1 MEYKGR
7 KKTFES
13 HQGSDKQIYLLSF
26 DGARDHVME
35 HIIRDWKLVLVF
47 SLIWM
52 KAKVPVAPQDLIIV
66 FQTALKDI
74 EVVLKPWIPPRSVEL
89 EQ

>member
-1 MEYKGR
+1 MLEHVVRGR
-7 KKTFES
+7 K
-13 HQGSDKQIYLLSF
+13 
-26 DGARDHVME
+26 V
-35 HIIRDWKLVLVF
+35 VLVF
-47 SLIWM
+47 GLIWM

>member
-13 HQGSDKQIYLLSF
+13 HQNSDKQIYLSAF
-26 DGARDHVME
+26 YGDCNHFME
-35 HIIRDWKLVLVF
+35 HVTRGWKMVLVF
-47 SLIWM
+47 SLIWTN
-52 KAKVPVAPQDLIIV
+52 AKVPVAPQDLIV
-66 FQTALKDI
+66 FQTALKEI
-74 EVVLKPWIPPRSVEL
+74 EVALKPWIPPRSVEL